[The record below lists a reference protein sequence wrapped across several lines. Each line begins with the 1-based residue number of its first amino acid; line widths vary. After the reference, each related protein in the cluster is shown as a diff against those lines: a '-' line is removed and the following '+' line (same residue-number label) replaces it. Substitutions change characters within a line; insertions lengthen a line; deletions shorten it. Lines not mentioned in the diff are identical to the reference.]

1 MTTAR
6 ARRLQASSSLQAVPT
21 LATPGHAIARACGT
35 SLSGRLGTVLFM
47 AATVAA
53 MLCGVL
59 ISPAAAQT
67 AQPMLTSE
75 EQPVEITLTP
85 AFQWYE
91 EGSQS
96 VQESSLELRGFVP
109 LGRRWQAMGSLE
121 MARAGLGSRDALTGI
136 SDVEVGALYMRTLGT
151 GSLVARLDARLPVGT
166 DELTAAELATAAAV
180 SRSVYGFRVA
190 GFGEGASLG
199 PSITWA
205 LSLSERVVAGIGGGY
220 TYRGSYKPIA
230 GMEEVY
236 NPGSEVEANVGVDVS
251 LTDETSVAVD
261 LRYRRY
267 GVDRVGAA
275 ERLESGDFASG
286 IVQVE
291 HQFDTDRLRV
301 IALHQ
306 SWAES
311 EVYPFVVGT
320 LETRDGTRRQL
331 APSYTALQVSYT
343 MYVWERP
350 LTVRGEG
357 RRYGSTVVEGSHTV
371 ALLGI
376 RPSFKISDAGEGI
389 VLSPE
394 AEVMAGSVFGI
405 DAGMRT
411 AWRF

>member
-1 MTTAR
+1 
-6 ARRLQASSSLQAVPT
+6 
-21 LATPGHAIARACGT
+21 
-35 SLSGRLGTVLFM
+35 
-47 AATVAA
+47 
-53 MLCGVL
+53 
-59 ISPAAAQT
+59 
-67 AQPMLTSE
+67 MLTSE